1 MEKLK
6 KILNR
11 IFIDGLGGMA
21 LGLFS
26 TLIIGTIIAQ
36 IGTFIGGDIG
46 SYINGAANV
55 AKTLTGAGIGVGV
68 AVKLGSS
75 PLVTIAAAVSGMIG
89 AFPTVNSM
97 SAFALGKPGEP
108 LGAFVAAYVAIE
120 IGRLVS
126 GKTKVDIIVTPF
138 ACIASGAAVGYV
150 IGPPI
155 SLMSNSIR

>member
-97 SAFALGKPGEP
+97 SAFALGKPGH
-108 LGAFVAAYVAIE
+108 
-120 IGRLVS
+120 LVHLLRHMLQLKS
-126 GKTKVDIIVTPF
+126 EDLYREKQKLI
-138 ACIASGAAVGYV
+138 
-150 IGPPI
+150 
-155 SLMSNSIR
+155 LL